1 MGASCSHPTSVKSH
15 SAPKEI
21 LVLVEQINMVS
32 GHSNAEM
39 RLLKRT
45 LTRNSNM
52 LKKRIEGYEEKLKNA
67 DEANPAT
74 AIWRTEKERSEQLLK
89 TVLRMQIPLGY
100 MA

>member
-1 MGASCSHPTSVKSH
+1 MGSSCSQPAAVSVQP
-15 SAPKEI
+15 AQEI

-32 GHSNAEM
+32 GHSNTEM

-45 LTRNSNM
+45 LARNSAA
-52 LKKRIEGYEEKLKNA
+52 LKKRMEIYEGKLKDA

-74 AIWRTEKERSEQLLK
+74 AIWRAEKQRTEEMLK
-89 TVLRMQIPLGY
+89 RVLRMQVPLAY